1 MYRAILLASFLFCLS
16 FHSNAA
22 QQPTTAQRDAIR
34 SSCRSDFMAKCS
46 GIEPGGK
53 AALEC
58 LERNRDGLSASCKT
72 AIDAVAGRPQAAPA
86 SAETPPAAETPPTAE
101 AVTPTA
107 APPAAPSATQTP
119 TAASQDERLE
129 AVRRACTLDDIAAH
143 CSWIAPT
150 SPEIV
155 LCLQANAKDLSS
167 ACKSAVTGAS
177 APKAAITAPAE
188 PAQAVEPTKKP
199 QAHGKATTAATPA
212 APTAAQTAAIR
223 SACRSDFM
231 AHCSGVQPGGS
242 AALQCL
248 ATNSAKLSPGCR
260 TAVAAVGGAAGAS
273 ATPSAATP
281 AAIAPAVAPLTPR
294 PFIMPERRLFI
305 LRICRTHVATLCG
318 GTPPGGGRFIDCLG
332 AHAAQL
338 SPACYDAVA
347 RVSR

>member
-16 FHSNAA
+16 FHSTAA
-22 QQPTTAQRDAIR
+22 QQPTTTQRDAIR
-34 SSCRSDFMAKCS
+34 SSCRSDFIAKCS
-46 GIEPGGK
+46 GVEPGGK

-58 LERNRDGLSASCKT
+58 LEGNRDSLSPSCKA
-72 AIDAVAGRPQAAPA
+72 AIDVVAGAPPAAPA
-86 SAETPPAAETPPTAE
+86 SAETPPAAE

-107 APPAAPSATQTP
+107 ATPAAPSANQTP

-129 AVRRACTLDDIAAH
+129 AVRRACTLDDVAAH

-177 APKAAITAPAE
+177 APKAAITPPAE
-188 PAQAVEPTKKP
+188 PAQSVEPAKKS

-212 APTAAQTAAIR
+212 APSAAQTAAIH
-223 SACRSDFM
+223 SACRSDFT

-242 AALQCL
+242 AALRCL
-248 ATNSAKLSPGCR
+248 ATNSVKLSPGCR
-260 TAVAAVGGAAGAS
+260 TAVAAVGAIGGGAAGTSIA
-273 ATPSAATP
+273 PSAATP
-281 AAIAPAVAPLTPR
+281 AAVAPPVAPLTPR
-294 PFIMPERRLFI
+294 PFIMPERRLSI
-305 LRICRTHVATLCG
+305 LRICRTDVATLCG

>member
-16 FHSNAA
+16 FHSGAA
-22 QQPTTAQRDAIR
+22 QQPTTTQRNAIR
-34 SSCRSDFMAKCS
+34 SSCRSDFIAKCS
-46 GIEPGGK
+46 GVEPGGK

-58 LERNRDGLSASCKT
+58 LERNHDSLSASCKT
-72 AIDAVAGRPQAAPA
+72 AIDGVATKPAAAPP
-86 SAETPPAAETPPTAE
+86 SAETPAAAESVPPATTTPPE
-101 AVTPTA
+101 
-107 APPAAPSATQTP
+107 PSAEQASTT
-119 TAASQDERLE
+119 TSQDEQLK

-150 SPEIV
+150 SPELV
-155 LCLQANAKDLSS
+155 LCLRANATDLSPG
-167 ACKSAVTGAS
+167 CKAVIGPS
-177 APKAAITAPAE
+177 APKAATTTPAEPAE
-188 PAQAVEPTKKP
+188 PAQPVEPAKKP
-199 QAHGKATTAATPA
+199 SAHVKATAAAMPG

-248 ATNSAKLSPGCR
+248 VSNSAKLSPGCR
-260 TAVAAVGGAAGAS
+260 TAVTAVGSGAVGAS

-281 AAIAPAVAPLTPR
+281 AVVAPAVAPLRPR
-294 PFIMPERRLFI
+294 PFIIPQRRLSI
-305 LRICRTHVATLCG
+305 LRICRTDVATLCG
-318 GTPPGGGRFIDCLG
+318 DTQPGGGRFIDCLG

-347 RVSR
+347 RVNR

>member
-1 MYRAILLASFLFCLS
+1 MYKAILLASFLFCLS
-16 FHSNAA
+16 FHSTAA
-22 QQPTTAQRDAIR
+22 QQPTTTQRDAIR
-34 SSCRSDFMAKCS
+34 SSCRSDFITRCS
-46 GIEPGGK
+46 GVEPGGK

-58 LERNRDGLSASCKT
+58 LERNRDSLSASCKT
-72 AIDAVAGRPQAAPA
+72 AIDAVAGRPLAALA
-86 SAETPPAAETPPTAE
+86 SAETPPAAEAITPPAATPA
-101 AVTPTA
+101 APSANQTPTA
-107 APPAAPSATQTP
+107 AP
-119 TAASQDERLE
+119 QDERLE

-188 PAQAVEPTKKP
+188 PSQPVEPAKKP
-199 QAHGKATTAATPA
+199 QAHGKGTTVATPA

-231 AHCSGVQPGGS
+231 AHCSGVQPQGS

-248 ATNSAKLSPGCR
+248 STNSAKLSPGCR
-260 TAVAAVGGAAGAS
+260 TAVAAVGGGAAGAG
-273 ATPSAATP
+273 AKPSAATP
-281 AAIAPAVAPLTPR
+281 AAVAPAVAPLTPR
-294 PFIMPERRLFI
+294 PFIMPERRLSV
-305 LRICRTHVATLCG
+305 LRICRTDVTTLCG
-318 GTPPGGGRFIDCLG
+318 GTPPGGGGFIDCLG
-332 AHAAQL
+332 AHAAEL